1 MYLARSS
8 PTVLT
13 WFMDASSSGLQR
25 PHSGTPRPPGASTPS
40 DPSICWMLASL
51 AVAGAF
57 RASSALL
64 LAFGRKIGG
73 PSPVQG
79 KRAVTPVDP
88 TSQRQSALS
97 SLGGV
102 LEHGGCPTAH
112 LVQDLRLVLIR
123 IAREVPL
130 RNGPKPG
137 RCARNR
143 AHGHHAQRMA
153 LLGH

>member
-1 MYLARSS
+1 
-8 PTVLT
+8 
-13 WFMDASSSGLQR
+13 
-25 PHSGTPRPPGASTPS
+25 
-40 DPSICWMLASL
+40 MLASL

-79 KRAVTPVDP
+79 KRAVAPVDP
-88 TSQRQSALS
+88 TSQRQSALF

-143 AHGHHAQRMA
+143 VHGHHAQRMA